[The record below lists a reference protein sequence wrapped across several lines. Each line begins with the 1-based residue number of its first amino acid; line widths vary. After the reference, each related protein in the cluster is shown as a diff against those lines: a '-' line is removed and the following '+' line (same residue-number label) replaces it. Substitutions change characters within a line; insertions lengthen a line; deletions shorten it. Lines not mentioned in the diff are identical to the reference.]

1 MAEELI
7 EDIMDGA
14 SNLLS
19 LNLEG
24 DKGGPIE
31 YTPKPG
37 DEEYDDANAEVVN
50 HTFPAPFNSEIGKS
64 SVNLTN
70 KNAQD
75 LMLKE
80 YNNWWNKGLSWGTVA
95 EDQKDERNTL
105 RDNWYQKYH
114 GMSYEDYKAAEDAL
128 PKKTMYGHEAS
139 LSGFGDHLDQ
149 IFQGLSAP
157 GLGAADFVM
166 DAVGLVP
173 GGDKLDD
180 RWDSATK
187 LDDPTHQMIRE
198 VSSVVIPS
206 IITGG
211 ATNSLLAK
219 AGVTKMPF
227 LAKHLT
233 RLGAWTLESQIIA
246 GISDTSEQHNAASVV
261 SDMFPDAFGPQG
273 WMPLPEAWKTHDS
286 DSPAVRKRK
295 NMLET
300 AALSWVGIALGT
312 FVDMKNL
319 GKTNAKQMSWFL
331 PKDETAGKYVQ
342 QELFK
347 YADEDKLIKIQE
359 IETMLSTKKLSKQNE
374 NILINELMALY
385 DDVGLVDGMDDA
397 VRRAQVA
404 IDEENAFIARRKAEG
419 AEQLNLD
426 LGIDPDL
433 FPEAFDPTVTARQVP
448 PPGNVARNMA
458 DTTAI
463 KLGNSKGDPAPIITE
478 AMRTKGLM
486 VGSTSRGAVMGVAE
500 VARDAGRFDALVDG
514 FRYTSE
520 QMNAA
525 AWAIYKDII
534 SADNVDDV
542 RKLFLENR
550 DIKNM
555 LMGRFKVESINEEQ
569 ARAAAF
575 ALRDLTDRF
584 LGAEV
589 TLASART
596 MDTLGRE
603 ASTMSQAVID
613 MAPYVDDAR
622 TMDLII
628 DKMLFLMDEWALNKY
643 ISGWQLR
650 NKNWYDQI
658 PPGEFDAVS
667 ERIMKEFTTA
677 ENSIHAK
684 NLKFTQTLKAL
695 KKKQPEAIKPLVDA
709 FAHTDGDV
717 DSLAKL
723 YKWAEQ
729 QVTPWG
735 AIKSPDPKEMNLF
748 ARGLWG
754 VNMNNTLSG
763 KSPLNA
769 AVGNLYQMIVK
780 PIDSFLGHG
789 FWGLVDGN
797 FDGLRR
803 TVYYHGSMVET
814 NRRAISN
821 AWTQMKRAHKDPDS
835 MVRAYRKDFRL
846 RANKSRAILEDMR
859 KVYTNDGNWG
869 MVKQI
874 DIAIG
879 LNDIAQIPA
888 LRYGMTALVFP
899 DAYTSSVLG
908 TYVTRM
914 KAYDE
919 VFYEFGE
926 TSSKRAIAKL
936 REAEARIAKEMF
948 DENGLPKDPVLKAM
962 AGEIQLNL
970 DDGVS
975 KWLNEAT
982 TAYPISKYLLMFPR
996 TQSNWVK
1003 AAASWT
1009 PISVIPGMNRYSK
1022 TIYARTNEDI
1032 ARALA
1037 EHGIDMASTPNA
1049 RVIFEN
1055 LRAEYTGRL
1064 MFSGMLTAGLWQY
1077 AMSGN
1082 IRGNGHYNASRR
1094 MKERDQFGYEPKT
1107 INIGGKWISYKGIV
1121 GLDQMLSTIG
1131 DLAYYS
1137 SDLNESLLE
1146 NWQAKFMW
1154 TLSSGFL
1161 NETPLASI
1169 EPLVAIVNS
1178 DLSGFNRLVAQMT
1191 RASIPMSSALGVL
1204 TEAIDS
1210 AQKDIQGEIH
1220 EYLMNRL
1227 PGLKNLLPNQVDI
1240 WTGQALNDIHNPW
1253 MRILNAISPFQISS
1267 EYPDDLYE
1275 TYNGKKV
1282 YARDVIK
1289 WLQRDLNYSGLSKL
1303 NMDSTG
1309 AYKYSTEERE
1319 LINTKIGSYEMW
1331 REIVPI
1337 MMNPTYA
1344 NELKMLKAH
1353 RKSGYDLN
1361 NEDIKLELK
1370 LLPVY
1375 QAVDSIVKFYQ
1386 KQAETELQIG
1396 GEIILDQEYAD
1407 DYMRQG
1413 DVESAG
1419 EIQKRNLKTQK
1430 LLQYN
1435 NN

>member
-1 MAEELI
+1 MENEL
-7 EDIMDGA
+7 ENVMEGA
-14 SNLLS
+14 SNLLA
-19 LNLEG
+19 LDLESG
-24 DKGGPIE
+24 A
-31 YTPKPG
+31 TPVQEIPEPG
-37 DEEYDDANAEVVN
+37 TEVEAEVIKN
-50 HTFPAPFNSEIGKS
+50 MYPAPFDSTIGKS
-64 SVNLTN
+64 SVNLIDKGN
-70 KNAQD
+70 QD
-75 LMLKE
+75 RMLKE
-80 YNNWWNKGLSWGTVA
+80 YDNWWNKGLSWGVVA
-95 EDQKDERNTL
+95 EDQKDERNLL

-128 PKKTMYGHEAS
+128 PKKTMYGHDAS
-139 LSGFGDHLDQ
+139 LGGIAEHLKNT
-149 IFQGLSAP
+149 FQGLSAP

-166 DAVGLVP
+166 DAVGILP

-211 ATNSLLAK
+211 ATNSLLMKTGA
-219 AGVTKMPF
+219 TKLPF

-233 RLGAWTLESQIIA
+233 RLGAWTIESQIIA
-246 GISDTSEQHNAASVV
+246 GISDTSEQHNAARTV
-261 SDMFPDAFGPQG
+261 SDIFPDAFGPQG
-273 WMPLPEAWKTHDS
+273 WIPLPEAWKTHDS
-286 DSPAVRKRK
+286 DSPAVRKQK

-319 GKTNAKQMSWFL
+319 GKTQTKQMSWFL
-331 PKDETAGKYVQ
+331 PKDEASSQYLQK
-342 QELFK
+342 ELFK

-359 IETMLSTKKLSKQNE
+359 IETMLSSKKLSKQNE
-374 NILINELMALY
+374 NILINELMTLQ
-385 DDVGLVDGMDDA
+385 DELGLVDGIDDA
-397 VRRAQVA
+397 MRRAQVA
-404 IDEENAFIARRKAEG
+404 IDAEDAAAARRAAEG
-419 AEQLNLD
+419 AEQLELD
-426 LGIDPDL
+426 LGINPNIV
-433 FPEAFDPTVTARQVP
+433 PEAFDPTVTAKQVP
-448 PPGNVARNMA
+448 PPGNVARNAA

-463 KLGNSKGDPAPIITE
+463 KLGNSKGDPAPMITDSMLE
-478 AMRTKGLM
+478 KGLM
-486 VGSTSRGAVMGVAE
+486 VGPTSRGAVMGLAE
-500 VARDAGRFDALVDG
+500 VGRDAGRFDALVDG

-525 AWAIYKDII
+525 AWGIYKDII
-534 SADNVDDV
+534 SADSVEDV
-542 RKLFLENR
+542 RKLFMENR
-550 DIKNM
+550 DVKNM
-555 LMGRFKVESINEEQ
+555 LLGRFKVESINEEQ

-584 LGAEV
+584 LGYDV
-589 TLASART
+589 TVASART

-603 ASTMSQAVID
+603 ATTMSQAAIE
-613 MAPYVDDAR
+613 MADWVDDDR
-622 TMDLII
+622 VMDLILG
-628 DKMLFLMDEWALNKY
+628 KMQFLMDEYALNKY
-643 ISGWQLR
+643 IAGWQLR
-650 NKNWYDQI
+650 NKNWFDQV
-658 PPGEFDAVS
+658 PPGEFDQVT
-667 ERIMKEFTTA
+667 ERIMKEFTSA

-684 NLKFTQTLKAL
+684 NLKFTKTLKAL
-695 KKKQPEAIKPLVDA
+695 KKKQPEAIRPLVNA

-769 AVGNLYQMIVK
+769 AVGNLYQMLVK

-789 FWGLVDGN
+789 FWGLVEGN

-803 TVYYHGSMVET
+803 TVYYHGAVMET
-814 NRRAISN
+814 NRRALTD
-821 AWTQMKRAHKDPDS
+821 AWIQMKRAHKDPDA
-835 MVRAYRKDFRL
+835 MIRAYRKDFRL
-846 RANKSRAILEDMR
+846 RANKSKSILNDMR
-859 KVYTNDGNWG
+859 KVYEKDGNWG
-869 MVKQI
+869 MLKQI
-874 DIAIG
+874 DIATG
-879 LNDIAQIPA
+879 LNDMSQIPA

-919 VFYEFGE
+919 VFYEFGFPDW
-926 TSSKRAIAKL
+926 KRIK
-936 REAEARIAKEMF
+936 EAEIRIGKEMF
-948 DENGLPKDPVLKAM
+948 DENGLPKDPILKAL

-982 TAYPISKYLLMFPR
+982 TAYPVSKYLLMFPR

-1003 AAASWT
+1003 AASSWT
-1009 PISVIPGMNRYSK
+1009 PISAIPGMNRYSK
-1022 TIYARTNEDI
+1022 TIYARTDEDI

-1037 EHGIDMASTPNA
+1037 EHGIDFASNPHA

-1064 MFSGMLTAGLWQY
+1064 MFSGMLTAGLFQY

-1107 INIGGKWISYKGIV
+1107 INIGGKWISYKGII

-1137 SDLNESLLE
+1137 SDLNESLLQ
-1146 NWQAKFMW
+1146 NWQAKLSW
-1154 TLSSGFL
+1154 TLSAGFL

-1169 EPLVAIVNS
+1169 EPLVAIVNG
-1178 DLSGFNRLVAQMT
+1178 DLSGFNRLIAQMA
-1191 RASIPMSSALGVL
+1191 RATIPLSSGLGVL
-1204 TEAIDS
+1204 TQAIDS
-1210 AQKDIQGEIH
+1210 AQKDIDGEIH

-1227 PGLKNLLPNQVDI
+1227 PGLKNLLPDQVDI
-1240 WTGQALNDIHNPW
+1240 WTGTALNDIHNPW
-1253 MRILNAISPFQISS
+1253 MRILNAVSPFQISS

-1275 TYNGKKV
+1275 VYNGKKV
-1282 YARDVIK
+1282 YARDVVK

-1309 AYKYSTEERE
+1309 AYKYSTAERE
-1319 LINTKIGSYEMW
+1319 MINKKLGSYEMW

-1337 MMNPTYA
+1337 MMNPTFIKQ
-1344 NELKMLKAH
+1344 LQMLKAH
-1353 RKSGYDLN
+1353 RNSGYDLN
-1361 NEDIKLELK
+1361 NEDITLKLK

-1375 QAVDSIVKFYQ
+1375 QEIEAIVKFYQ
-1386 KQAETELQIG
+1386 KQAEAELQIG
-1396 GEIILDQEYAD
+1396 GTIILDQEYTD
-1407 DYMRQG
+1407 DYMEQG
-1413 DVESAG
+1413 DVEAAA
-1419 EIQKRNLKTQK
+1419 EIQKKNLETQK
-1430 LLQYN
+1430 LLKYN